1 MNTLLSILLVV
12 AGCFTLAACDESG
25 GGGGFVPEG
34 SILAVAAIPGS
45 NVTIE
50 VGGLVGSVPPG
61 STIEVTNLDSGET
74 ETSFGQGDE
83 SFPPVTFTGN
93 TGDEFNVLVI
103 DNGTIVED
111 IVIGVTLL
119 SDSVQQNLDQL
130 GTVPTSIKIRGSR
143 AYVTNGFSDNI
154 QIFDLNQN
162 PPGQVGT
169 IVVPPG
175 SNPNDITFLD
185 DTRAYV
191 PNYSGQSV
199 AVVNV
204 QTRVCEVLIVEAG
217 HSGDTQP
224 CQAVQVIAGNP
235 FEEPASIAIA
245 EGKIFVSNNNFD
257 PTFNPAGNG
266 FITVLNAENNLLVTI
281 IESSGANTG
290 SMLLFEGSLYAVN
303 AGATIFFPDS
313 GTFTCNTDF
322 PPSIDLINI
331 QTNTVIDTIDIP
343 LSAQNPLICLFNS
356 LASTSDGFGYLGI
369 GLVGSLLKVDLI
381 SGEVIN
387 GTDNPI
393 VITDTTGL
401 NSTSPV
407 AIRDNLLFTT
417 LFNTDQIA
425 VLDTDNDELSPFPY
439 MAPFPAGIRAFDPNA
454 QLFDGVQSL
463 AIRPGIPG
471 VDFQGPDIFFITG
484 ISEQLG
490 SIDTTLGLE

>member
-1 MNTLLSILLVV
+1 MKTLLSILLIV
-12 AGCFTLAACDESG
+12 AGCFTLAGCDESG
-25 GGGGFVPEG
+25 GGGGFVPTG
-34 SILAVAAIPGS
+34 DILAVAAIPGS
-45 NVTIE
+45 NITIE
-50 VGGLVGSVPPG
+50 VGGLVGSVPEG
-61 STIEVTNLDSGET
+61 SAIEVTNLDTGET
-74 ETSFGQGDE
+74 GASSGQGDE
-83 SFPPVTFTGN
+83 SFPPITFTGS
-93 TGDEFNVLVI
+93 TDDEFNVIVT
-103 DNGTIVED
+103 DGGTIVED

-119 SDSVQQNLDQL
+119 SDSVQQNLAQL
-130 GTVPTSIKIRGSR
+130 GSIPTNIRIRDNR

-162 PPGQVGT
+162 PPSQAGT

-175 SNPNDITFLD
+175 SNPYDIAFLD

-204 QTRVCEVLIVEAG
+204 QTRACEVLIVEAG

-224 CQAVQVIAGNP
+224 CQAVQVIAGNA
-235 FEEPASIAIA
+235 FEEPAGITIAD
-245 EGKIFVSNNNFD
+245 GKAFVSNNNFD
-257 PTFNPAGNG
+257 PNFNPAGNG
-266 FITVLNAENNLLVTI
+266 FITVLNTANNLLVTI

-290 SMLLFEGSLYAVN
+290 SMLLFEGSMYAVN
-303 AGATIFFPDS
+303 GGATIYFPDS
-313 GTFTCNTDF
+313 GVFTCNTEF
-322 PPSIDLINI
+322 PPSIDVINI

-356 LASTSDGFGYLGI
+356 LAATPDGLGYMGI

-417 LFNTDQIA
+417 LFNTDQLA
-425 VLDTDNDELSPFPY
+425 VLDTNNDRLDPFPY
-439 MAPFPAGIRAFDPNA
+439 MAPFPAGIRAYDPSA
-454 QLFDGVQSL
+454 SLFDGVQSL

-490 SIDTTLGLE
+490 SVDTTLGLE